1 MPPVKQDP
9 NTVTATHALEHLAKV
24 DKKLGKLIE
33 AKEAFILKISHM
45 QSTFEALAESIVYQ
59 QLTGKAAA
67 SIFNRLKVLTHE
79 TNFPTPDELL
89 ALPEATIRGVGLSQA
104 KTLALIDLSRRTKEG
119 LVPQVSELEK
129 MSNEDILK
137 TLTAIRGIG
146 PWTVEMILIFRLGR
160 LDVMP
165 CTDYGVRKGFSLVY
179 GMDELPTPKYLLN
192 YAEKWRPYRT
202 VASWYMW
209 RALENPNGRSAKAL
223 KKEKD
228 AKSKPVAAKVVTKKG
243 VNAKVAAGKV
253 VAKKDIAAKKP
264 AAKAG
269 VKKVAVKPIAAKST
283 SKKAVKTAATKK
295 ATTKKAAPKAKKAK

>member
-1 MPPVKQDP
+1 MPPVKQVE
-9 NTVTATHALEHLAKV
+9 NIVTAAHALEHLAKV
-24 DKKLGKLIE
+24 DKKLGKLME
-33 AKEAFILKISHM
+33 AKEAFVLKISHI

-89 ALPEATIRGVGLSQA
+89 ALPEAKIRSVGLSQA

-119 LVPQVSELEK
+119 LVPEVKQLEK
-129 MSNEDILK
+129 MSDEEILK

-165 CTDYGVRKGFSLVY
+165 ATDYGVRKGFALLY
-179 GMDELPTPKYLLN
+179 KMDELPTPKFLLN

-209 RALENPNGRSAKAL
+209 RATENKDGRSAQVVKKSEHAKA
-223 KKEKD
+223 
-228 AKSKPVAAKVVTKKG
+228 KPVAAKVVTKKG
-243 VNAKVAAGKV
+243 TAAKVAAGKF
-253 VAKKDIAAKKP
+253 VAKKNVTKTDAAEKQATAKKVIAKKTVAKKTVTKKTVAKRGAAKK
-264 AAKAG
+264 ASKSEAK
-269 VKKVAVKPIAAKST
+269 
-283 SKKAVKTAATKK
+283 
-295 ATTKKAAPKAKKAK
+295 